1 MAYTLFDL
9 TGRAAVVIGG
19 AGGLGQAIA
28 RGLAEAGASVM
39 IASRKE
45 ESLKKAKAELEAE
58 LARNANT
65 GGVLSQHEID
75 QVKAANIAI
84 HAADATDEAQVAALV
99 EAAKKQFG
107 KVDILVNAQGF
118 NKKQDAL
125 DFDIAAFREMLDANV
140 TSFMIAAKHFGRH
153 FKENGYGKIINLS
166 SVRGKIAT
174 KGTGNAGYCAT
185 KGAVD
190 MLTKQLA
197 SEFGPFGVTVNAL
210 GPNITATPMMVSV
223 FEKRAAEA
231 GVSVE
236 AYLKQQGDGNPMRK
250 MGTPEDIVGTA
261 IFLASAA
268 SDFMTGNILYPDG
281 GLTAIG

>member
-1 MAYTLFDL
+1 MTKLFDL
-9 TGRAAVVIGG
+9 TGKTAVVIGG

-28 RGLAEAGASVM
+28 QGLSEAGAKVLIS
-39 IASRKE
+39 SRKE
-45 ESLKKAKAELEAE
+45 DALKKAAAE
-58 LARNANT
+58 
-65 GGVLSQHEID
+65 I
-75 QVKAANIAI
+75 KAACGADICYF
-84 HAADATDEAQVAALV
+84 AADAADEAQVEALV
-99 EAAKKQFG
+99 ENAKKQLGG
-107 KVDILVNAQGF
+107 KVTILVNAQGF
-118 NKKQDAL
+118 NQKQDAL
-125 DFDIAAFREMLDANV
+125 DFDISVFRQMLEANV
-140 TSFMIAAKHFGRH
+140 VSFMVSGKHFGRH

-174 KGTGNAGYCAT
+174 KGTGNAGYCTT

-197 SEFGPFGVTVNAL
+197 SEYGPFGVTVNAI

-223 FEKRAAEA
+223 FEKRAKEA
-231 GVSVE
+231 GITVE
-236 AYLKQQGDGNPMRK
+236 QYLKQQGEGNPMRK

-261 IFLASAA
+261 IFLAAPA

>member
-1 MAYTLFDL
+1 MSTKLFDL
-9 TGRAAVVIGG
+9 TGKSAVVIGG

-28 RGLAEAGASVM
+28 EGLATAGAKVLIS
-39 IASRKE
+39 SRRE
-45 ESLKKAKAELEAE
+45 DALQ
-58 LARNANT
+58 NAQ
-65 GGVLSQHEID
+65 SEI
-75 QVKAANIAI
+75 KAATGADVYYSV
-84 HAADATDEAQVAALV
+84 ADASNEPQVEALV
-99 EAAKKQFG
+99 ADSIAKLG

-125 DFDIAAFREMLDANV
+125 DFDIDVFRQMLEANV
-140 TSFMIAAKHFGRH
+140 TSFMISAKHFGRH

-174 KGTGNAGYCAT
+174 KGPGNAGYCT
-185 KGAVD
+185 SKGAVD

-197 SEFGPFGVTVNAL
+197 SELGPFGVAVNAI
-210 GPNITATPMMVSV
+210 GPNITATPMMVSI

-231 GVSVE
+231 GVSIE
-236 AYLKQQGDGNPMRK
+236 EYLKQQGNGNPLRK
-250 MGTPEDIVGTA
+250 MGEPEDIVGTA
-261 IFLASAA
+261 IFLAAPA

>member
-1 MAYTLFDL
+1 MAGLFDL
-9 TGRAAVVIGG
+9 TGKNAVVIGG

-28 RGLAEAGASVM
+28 EGLVNAGANVLIS
-39 IASRKE
+39 SRKE
-45 ESLKKAKAELEAE
+45 DSLKKAQAEL
-58 LARNANT
+58 
-65 GGVLSQHEID
+65 
-75 QVKAANIAI
+75 KAATGKTVAY
-84 HAADATDEAQVAALV
+84 AAGDASV
-99 EAAKKQFG
+99 EADIEGLVKSAIEQLG
-107 KVDILVNAQGF
+107 GAITILVNAQGF

-125 DFDIAAFREMLDANV
+125 DFDIDVFRQMLDANV
-140 TSFMIAAKHFGRH
+140 VSFLIAAKHFGRH

-174 KGTGNAGYCAT
+174 KGTGNAGYCST

-197 SEFGPFGVTVNAL
+197 SEFGPFGVTVNAI
-210 GPNITATPMMVSV
+210 GPNITATPMMVPV

-231 GVSVE
+231 GVDIE
-236 AYLKQQGDGNPMRK
+236 TYLKQQGAGNPMRK
-250 MGTPEDIVGTA
+250 MGAPEDIVGTA
-261 IFLASAA
+261 VFLAAPA

>member
-1 MAYTLFDL
+1 MAYSGFDL
-9 TGRAAVVIGG
+9 TGKGAVVVGG

-28 RGLAEAGASVM
+28 QGLAAAGANVM
-39 IASRKE
+39 ISSRRE
-45 ESLKKAKAELEAE
+45 DALKTAQAEIKADS
-58 LARNANT
+58 
-65 GGVLSQHEID
+65 GVIVD
-75 QVKAANIAI
+75 YFAG
-84 HAADATDEAQVAALV
+84 DATKEADVEALVAAA
-99 EAAKKQFG
+99 AAKYG
-107 KVDILVNAQGF
+107 KVTILINAQGF

-125 DFDIAAFREMLDANV
+125 DFDIEVFRQMLDANI
-140 TSFMIAAKHFGRH
+140 TSFMITAKHFGKH
-153 FKENGYGKIINLS
+153 FKENGYGKIVNLS

-174 KGTGNAGYCAT
+174 KGPGNAGYCAT

-210 GPNITATPMMVSV
+210 GPNITATPMMVSI
-223 FEKRAAEA
+223 FEKRAADA

-236 AYLKQQGDGNPMRK
+236 EYLVQQGQGNPMRK
-250 MGTPEDIVGTA
+250 MGMPEDIVGTA
-261 IFLASAA
+261 LFLSAPA

>member
-1 MAYTLFDL
+1 MISFDL
-9 TGRAAVVIGG
+9 TGKTAVIIGG

-28 RGLAEAGASVM
+28 QGLCEAGAKVM
-39 IASRKE
+39 ISSRKE
-45 ESLKKAKAELEAE
+45 DSLKKAKAEMEASCCKE
-58 LARNANT
+58 
-65 GGVLSQHEID
+65 GCEVLYHT
-75 QVKAANIAI
+75 
-84 HAADATDEAQVAALV
+84 ADATSEAGVQGLLDVAI
-99 EAAKKQFG
+99 KQMG
-107 KVDILVNAQGF
+107 GVTILVNAQGF

-125 DFDIAAFREMLDANV
+125 DFNIDDFRAMLEANI
-140 TSFMIAAKHFGRH
+140 TSFMISAKLFGRH

-174 KGTGNAGYCAT
+174 YGPGNAGYCAT

-197 SEFGPFGVTVNAL
+197 SEFGQFGVTVNAL
-210 GPNITATPMMVSV
+210 GPNITATPMMVPI
-223 FEKRAAEA
+223 FEKRAADA

-236 AYLKQQGDGNPMRK
+236 EYLVQQGNGNPMRK
-250 MGTPEDIVGTA
+250 MGMPEDIVGTA
-261 IFLASAA
+261 IFLAAPA

>member
-1 MAYTLFDL
+1 MSMFNLA
-9 TGRAAVVIGG
+9 GKGAVVIGG

-28 RGLAEAGASVM
+28 QGLAEAGAKVLIS
-39 IASRKE
+39 SRKE
-45 ESLKKAKAELEAE
+45 DSLKKAQE
-58 LARNANT
+58 
-65 GGVLSQHEID
+65 EI
-75 QVKAANIAI
+75 KAACGINVDYF
-84 HAADATDEAQVAALV
+84 AADATNEAQVEALV
-99 EAAKKQFG
+99 KDAAAKFG
-107 KVDILVNAQGF
+107 KVTILVNAQGF

-125 DFDIAAFREMLDANV
+125 DFDIDVFRQMFDANV
-140 TSFMIAAKHFGRH
+140 TSFLISAKHFGRH
-153 FKENGYGKIINLS
+153 FKENGYGKIVNIS

-174 KGTGNAGYCAT
+174 KGTGNAGYCTT

-223 FEKRAAEA
+223 FEMRAKEA
-231 GVSVE
+231 GLSVDE
-236 AYLKQQGDGNPMRK
+236 YLKQQGEGNPMRK
-250 MGTPEDIVGTA
+250 MGMPEDIVGTA
-261 IFLASAA
+261 LFLAAPA

>member
-1 MAYTLFDL
+1 MACKLFDL
-9 TGRAAVVIGG
+9 TGKTAVVVGG
-19 AGGLGQAIA
+19 GGGLGQAIA
-28 RGLAEAGASVM
+28 QGLAEAGARVLIS
-39 IASRKE
+39 SRKE
-45 ESLKKAKAELEAE
+45 DSLKKAQAE
-58 LARNANT
+58 
-65 GGVLSQHEID
+65 I
-75 QVKAANIAI
+75 KAAAGIDVCYCT
-84 HAADATDEAQVAALV
+84 ADATNEAQVAALV
-99 EAAKKQFG
+99 EDAKKQLGG
-107 KVDILVNAQGF
+107 KVTILVNAQGF

-125 DFDIAAFREMLDANV
+125 DFDIDTFRQMLDANI
-140 TSFMIAAKHFGRH
+140 TSFMITAKHFGRH
-153 FKENGYGKIINLS
+153 FKENGYGKIVNLS

-210 GPNITATPMMVSV
+210 GPNITATPMMTAI
-223 FEKRAAEA
+223 FEKRAADA
-231 GVSVE
+231 GVSIE

-250 MGTPEDIVGTA
+250 MGMPEDIVGTA
-261 IFLASAA
+261 LFLAAPA

>member
-1 MAYTLFDL
+1 MANLFDL
-9 TGRAAVVIGG
+9 TGKGAVVIGG

-28 RGLAEAGASVM
+28 QGLIEAGANVLIS
-39 IASRKE
+39 SRKE
-45 ESLKKAKAELEAE
+45 DSLKKAQAELQAATGKTVEYAAGDASVEADVE
-58 LARNANT
+58 
-65 GGVLSQHEID
+65 
-75 QVKAANIAI
+75 
-84 HAADATDEAQVAALV
+84 ALV
-99 EAAKKQFG
+99 KTAAAKLG
-107 KVDILVNAQGF
+107 KVTILVNAQGF

-125 DFDIAAFREMLDANV
+125 DFDIDVFRQMLDANV

-153 FKENGYGKIINLS
+153 FKENGYGKIVNLS

-174 KGTGNAGYCAT
+174 KGTGNAGYCTT

-197 SEFGPFGVTVNAL
+197 SEFGPFGVTVNAI

-231 GVSVE
+231 GVTIE
-236 AYLKQQGDGNPMRK
+236 QYLKQQGDGNPMRK
-250 MGTPEDIVGTA
+250 MGEPEDIVGTA
-261 IFLASAA
+261 VFLSAPA

>member
-1 MAYTLFDL
+1 MSKLFDL
-9 TGRAAVVIGG
+9 TGKTAVVIGG

-28 RGLAEAGASVM
+28 QGLAEAGAKVLIS
-39 IASRKE
+39 SRKE
-45 ESLKKAKAELEAE
+45 DSLKKASE
-58 LARNANT
+58 
-65 GGVLSQHEID
+65 EI
-75 QVKAANIAI
+75 KAATGIAV
-84 HAADATDEAQVAALV
+84 AYSVADASNESQVEALV
-99 EAAKKQFG
+99 ADAKAKLGG
-107 KVDILVNAQGF
+107 KITILVNAQGF

-125 DFDIAAFREMLDANV
+125 DFDIDVFRQMLDANI
-140 TSFMIAAKHFGRH
+140 TSFMISAKHFGRH

-197 SEFGPFGVTVNAL
+197 SEFGPFGVTVNAV
-210 GPNITATPMMVSV
+210 GPNITATPMMTAI
-223 FEKRAAEA
+223 FEKRAADA
-231 GVSVE
+231 GVSIE

-250 MGTPEDIVGTA
+250 MGMPEDIVGTA
-261 IFLASAA
+261 VFLAAPA

>member
-1 MAYTLFDL
+1 MKLFDL
-9 TGRAAVVIGG
+9 NGKCAVVVGG

-28 RGLAEAGASVM
+28 QGLAEAGAKVLIS
-39 IASRKE
+39 SRKE
-45 ESLKKAKAELEAE
+45 DSLKKAKEEIKTE
-58 LARNANT
+58 T
-65 GGVLSQHEID
+65 GID
-75 QVKAANIAI
+75 VFYSV
-84 HAADATDEAQVAALV
+84 ADATNEAQV
-99 EAAKKQFG
+99 EAMLEDAKNKLG
-107 KVDILVNAQGF
+107 GRIDILVNAQGF

-125 DFDIAAFREMLDANV
+125 DFDIETFRQMLDANI
-140 TSFMIAAKHFGRH
+140 TSFMITAKHFGRH

-174 KGTGNAGYCAT
+174 KGPGNAGYCAT

-197 SEFGPFGVTVNAL
+197 SEFGPFGVTVNAI
-210 GPNITATPMMVSV
+210 GPNITATPMMVPV

-231 GVSVE
+231 GVDVE
-236 AYLKQQGDGNPMRK
+236 TYLKQQGAGNPMRK
-250 MGTPEDIVGTA
+250 MGKPEDIVGTA
-261 IFLASAA
+261 IFLAAPA